1 MEKQR
6 RLYRSEKERLLGGVC
21 GGLAEYFRTDP
32 VLVRVIFVILSIL
45 LGVLLGIVAY
55 IVLWI
60 IVPRASSAELSAKEA
75 VKENIEEL
83 KETATE
89 AGKKV
94 KEHIDEIKGNPTEA
108 GKEAKETARRGLAYF
123 LGFVLIVLG
132 VVLFLVNFGF
142 SWWFGFANA
151 WPVVFII
158 LGVLLLV
165 YTGRD

>member
-21 GGLAEYFRTDP
+21 GGLAEYFKTDP
-32 VLVRVIFVILSIL
+32 VLVRVIFVILTFL
-45 LGVLLGIVAY
+45 LGGLLGLVAY

-60 IVPRASSAELSAKEA
+60 IVPRASSPDLSAKEA
-75 VKENIEEL
+75 MKENIEEL

-94 KEHIDEIKGNPTEA
+94 KEHINEFKGNSTEA
-108 GKEAKETARRGLAYF
+108 GKEAKATARRGLAYF
-123 LGFVLIVLG
+123 LGVVLIALG
-132 VVLFLVNFGF
+132 VILFLANFGF
-142 SWWFGFANA
+142 SWWWGSANV

-165 YTGRD
+165 YTRRD

>member
-1 MEKQR
+1 MEKER

-21 GGLAEYFRTDP
+21 GGLAEYFKTDP
-32 VLVRVIFVILSIL
+32 VLVRVIFVILTFL
-45 LGVLLGIVAY
+45 LGGLLGLVAY

-60 IVPRASSAELSAKEA
+60 IVPRASSPDLSAKEA
-75 VKENIEEL
+75 VKDNIEEL

-108 GKEAKETARRGLAYF
+108 GKEGRKTAGRGLAYF
-123 LGFVLIVLG
+123 LGIVLIALG
-132 VVLFLVNFGF
+132 VILFLANFGL
-142 SWWFGFANA
+142 SWWLGFANV

-165 YTGRD
+165 YTRRD

>member
-21 GGLAEYFRTDP
+21 GGLAEYFKTDP
-32 VLVRVIFVILSIL
+32 VLVRVIFVLLTFL
-45 LGVLLGIVAY
+45 LGGLLGLVAY

-60 IVPRASSAELSAKEA
+60 IVPRASSPDLSAKEA
-75 VKENIEEL
+75 VKDNIEEL

-108 GKEAKETARRGLAYF
+108 GKEGRKTAGRGLAYF
-123 LGFVLIVLG
+123 LGIVLIALG
-132 VVLFLVNFGF
+132 VILFLANFGL
-142 SWWFGFANA
+142 SWWLGFANA

-165 YTGRD
+165 YTRRD

>member
-21 GGLAEYFRTDP
+21 GGLAEYFKIDP
-32 VLVRVIFVILSIL
+32 VLVRVIFVILTFFSVG
-45 LGVLLGIVAY
+45 LGLVAY

-89 AGKKV
+89 ASKKV
-94 KEHIDEIKGNPTEA
+94 KEHINEFKGNAAEA
-108 GKEAKETARRGLAYF
+108 GKEAKETARHGFAYF

-132 VVLFLVNFGF
+132 VILFLANFGL

>member
-21 GGLAEYFRTDP
+21 GGLAEYFKTDP
-32 VLVRVIFVILSIL
+32 VLVRVIFVILTFL
-45 LGVLLGIVAY
+45 LGGLLGLVAY

-60 IVPRASSAELSAKEA
+60 IVPRASSPDLSAKEA
-75 VKENIEEL
+75 VKDNIEEL

-108 GKEAKETARRGLAYF
+108 GKEGRKTAGRGLAYF
-123 LGFVLIVLG
+123 LGIVLIALG
-132 VVLFLVNFGF
+132 VILFLANFGL
-142 SWWFGFANA
+142 SWWLGFANA

-165 YTGRD
+165 YTRRD

>member
-21 GGLAEYFRTDP
+21 GGLAEYFKTDP
-32 VLVRVIFVILSIL
+32 VLVRVIFVILTFFPTG
-45 LGVLLGIVAY
+45 LGLVAY

-60 IVPRASSAELSAKEA
+60 ITPQASSAELSAKEA
-75 VKENIEEL
+75 VKENIGEL

-89 AGKKV
+89 AGRKV
-94 KEHIDEIKGNPTEA
+94 KEHINEFKGNPTEA
-108 GKEAKETARRGLAYF
+108 GKEAKETAGRGLAYS
-123 LGFVLIVLG
+123 LGVVLVALG
-132 VVLFLVNFGF
+132 VVLFLANFGL

>member
-21 GGLAEYFRTDP
+21 GGLAEYFKTDP
-32 VLVRVIFVILSIL
+32 VLVRVIFVILTFFPTG
-45 LGVLLGIVAY
+45 LGLVAY

-60 IVPRASSAELSAKEA
+60 ITPQASSAELSAKEA

-123 LGFVLIVLG
+123 LGIVLIVLG
-132 VVLFLVNFGF
+132 VILFLANFGL

>member
-21 GGLAEYFRTDP
+21 GGLAEYFKTDP
-32 VLVRVIFVILSIL
+32 VLVRVIFVILTFL
-45 LGVLLGIVAY
+45 LGGLLGLVAY

-60 IVPRASSAELSAKEA
+60 IVPRASSPDLSAKEA
-75 VKENIEEL
+75 VKDNIEEL

-108 GKEAKETARRGLAYF
+108 GKEAKETARRGFAYF
-123 LGFVLIVLG
+123 LGIVLVALG
-132 VVLFLVNFGF
+132 VVLFLANFGL

-165 YTGRD
+165 YTRRD